1 MSTEENNSNYI
12 LFPDGSVRDKT
23 YGTLCGGGS
32 EFYESLKAL
41 LPEIPSESLKT
52 RVSPETEQSSKE
64 SLKAFLP
71 EIPSES
77 LFLGRSAPETRASQ
91 ETKFMT
97 LSDIEYELSQEHRC
111 IACAYD
117 QEEII
122 TELRKTYYSKLK
134 DFKEQMIIKNLKTSH
149 IPYKTSHWG
158 DIKFWSEYLKTF

>member
-32 EFYESLKAL
+32 EFYESLEPRV
-41 LPEIPSESLKT
+41 PEIPSESLKT

-77 LFLGRSAPETRASQ
+77 LFLGRSPKESQ

-134 DFKEQMIIKNLKTSH
+134 DSKDAMIIKNLQTSN